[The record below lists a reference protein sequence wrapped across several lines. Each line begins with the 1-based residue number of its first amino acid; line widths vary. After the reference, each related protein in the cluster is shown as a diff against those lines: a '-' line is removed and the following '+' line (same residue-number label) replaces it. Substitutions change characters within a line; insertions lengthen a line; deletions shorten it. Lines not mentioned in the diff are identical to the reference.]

1 MKKQSQLPSIIFMVS
16 IFSVSLVLLQ
26 AVLPLHN
33 TLFTICALII
43 VIFNAIITVGL
54 INERGK
60 NG

>member
-16 IFSVSLVLLQ
+16 MFSVSLVLLQ

-33 TLFTICALII
+33 TLATVSALII